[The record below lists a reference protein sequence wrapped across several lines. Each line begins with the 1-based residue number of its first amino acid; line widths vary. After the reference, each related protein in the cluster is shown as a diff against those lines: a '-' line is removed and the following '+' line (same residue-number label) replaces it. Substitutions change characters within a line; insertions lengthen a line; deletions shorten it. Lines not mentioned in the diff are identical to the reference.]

1 MQKKLGKIAG
11 KETIIRTYSM
21 KINLFS
27 TMGYGR
33 RRRLAFIPNETQLE
47 RTNLSSRNGYQLE
60 ITCRLGIGICVHFYI

>member
-27 TMGYGR
+27 TMGTGEEEDLLLFPM
-33 RRRLAFIPNETQLE
+33 RLSWRELIFH
-47 RTNLSSRNGYQLE
+47 
-60 ITCRLGIGICVHFYI
+60 LGMVISWK